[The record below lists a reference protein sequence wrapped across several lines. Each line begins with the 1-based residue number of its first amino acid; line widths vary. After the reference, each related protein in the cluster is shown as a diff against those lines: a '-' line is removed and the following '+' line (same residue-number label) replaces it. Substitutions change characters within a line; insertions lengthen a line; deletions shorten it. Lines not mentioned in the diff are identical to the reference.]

1 MVARPRLAR
10 TTMARGFDRV
20 SVHDLRR
27 PSRSVIVRP
36 VASPWPARS
45 DCRQGELQ
53 TGDKRVARCAAGR
66 TRIRGV
72 ALASS
77 TRLVRVAC
85 SVATVRRP
93 WRTGCRVACV
103 GEDDNGP
110 KHGRRPP
117 PRRDDAA
124 PSSGVPR
131 TLDCRLGPAKSGGI
145 RVERGAPTATRIR
158 VPPAASSPRLARVA
172 CPPHC
177 RPGPR
182 RLSSARNPSSST
194 R

>member
-1 MVARPRLAR
+1 MVTRLRLAR

-20 SVHDLRR
+20 SVQDLRR

-77 TRLVRVAC
+77 PRLVRVAC

-93 WRTGCRVACV
+93 WRTGCRIACV

-117 PRRDDAA
+117 PRSDEAA
-124 PSSGVPR
+124 PSSPAPR
-131 TLDCRLGPAKSGGI
+131 TLDCRLHTAISGGVL
-145 RVERGAPTATRIR
+145 VERGAPSATRIR
-158 VPPAASSPRLARVA
+158 VPPSASSPCLVRVA
-172 CPPHC
+172 CPLHC
-177 RPGPR
+177 RPVPQ
-182 RLSSARNPSSST
+182 RLSSGRNPSSST